1 MKIYKLFMIII
12 MTLIMPVIVW
22 SFTINEKNLSS
33 QTGYD
38 DKNIEEI
45 KVAPNDCR
53 TEDQF
58 GRAVDVYGSN
68 AIVGAYGNDD
78 RADNA
83 GAAYV
88 LHFDG
93 QIWLPSQKLSA
104 IDGDE
109 FDYFGC
115 SVAIDDNLAVIGAY
129 GDDDHGNNS
138 GSAYIFAKDDNYWFE
153 LAKLK
158 AQDSK
163 SSDFFGCSV
172 DISGNYIIVGAYGEQ
187 ENGRHSGAAYIFV
200 RDSNDVYQQQKLVAG
215 DAQPFDYFGYS
226 VSISGDYAI
235 IGAYG
240 KSYHSEKSGA
250 AYIFKRMGRRWRQF
264 IKLVPSDGSAYDYF
278 GRSVSISGENAI
290 VGAIGKDDY
299 GKDAGAAYIYKRYG
313 YYWSR
318 FAKIIPSNLQQ
329 DYCFGASVN
338 ISDNYAIIGAL
349 GDEMDGRRT
358 GAAYAYKLE
367 QNKWQQIALVRPQD
381 GSDDDYFGCSV
392 AISGNQIIAGA
403 YGNDQNGEKSGA
415 AYFYGLFSSYM
426 NQK

>member
-1 MKIYKLFMIII
+1 MKIFKLFMMIII
-12 MTLIMPVIVW
+12 IVIIPIVVW
-22 SFTINEKNLSS
+22 AFSINKKDLSS
-33 QTGYD
+33 HTGFD
-38 DKNIEEI
+38 ENNIDEI

-58 GRAVDVYGSN
+58 GRSVDVYGNN

-83 GAAYV
+83 GAAYL

-93 QIWLPSQKLSA
+93 QIWQPSQKLSA

-109 FDYFGC
+109 YDYFGC
-115 SVAIDDNLAVIGAY
+115 SVAIDNNHAVIGAY

-138 GSAYIFAKDDNYWFE
+138 GSAYIFAKDDDYWFE

-158 AQDSK
+158 AQDSN
-163 SSDFFGCSV
+163 SSDYFGCSV
-172 DISGNYIIVGAYGEQ
+172 DISGNYIIVGAYGAQ
-187 ENGRHSGAAYIFV
+187 EKGRQSGAAYIFV
-200 RDSNDVYQQQKLVAG
+200 RDNNGIYQQQKLVIG

-226 VSISGDYAI
+226 VSLSGDYAI

-240 KSYHSEKSGA
+240 KSYHGNKSGA

-264 IKLVPSDGSAYDYF
+264 IKLVPYDGAQHDYF
-278 GRSVSISGENAI
+278 GRSVSISGEYAI

-299 GKDAGAAYIYKRYG
+299 GKDAGAAYIYKRFG
-313 YYWSR
+313 YSWSR
-318 FAKIIPSNLQQ
+318 FAKIIPSNLQK
-329 DYCFGASVN
+329 DYCFGTSVN
-338 ISDNYAIIGAL
+338 ISGNYAIIGAL
-349 GDEMDGRRT
+349 GDDMNGRRT
-358 GAAYAYKLE
+358 GAAYAYQLE
-367 QNKWQQIALVRPQD
+367 QDKWKQIALVRPQD

-403 YGNDQNGEKSGA
+403 YGNDENGEKSGA
-415 AYFYGLFSSYM
+415 AYFYGLFSSYV
-426 NQK
+426 NTK